1 MLTLP
6 VRGSDRPCVLDDAD
20 AELARWK
27 WKLNNKGYV
36 VRNLTIRSKG
46 QPTRY
51 QAVILHRLVAK
62 RAGLSIDG
70 AEVDHED
77 RDKLNNRRSNLRV
90 ATRRQNCANTSLKSS
105 YTDSKWEV
113 SGQHLGQRQAKT
125 SWTLRVL

>member
-1 MLTLP
+1 MP
-6 VRGSDRPCVLDDAD
+6 VRGSDLPCVLDDTD
-20 AELARWK
+20 VDLAQWR

-36 VRNLTIRSKG
+36 VRNLTIRING

-51 QAVILHRLVAK
+51 QTVILHRLVAK
-62 RAGLSIDG
+62 RAGHSIDG

-105 YTDSKWEV
+105 NKTGCKGV
-113 SGQHLGQRQAKT
+113 FRLPSGKYQANIRTNGK
-125 SWTLRVL
+125 RKH